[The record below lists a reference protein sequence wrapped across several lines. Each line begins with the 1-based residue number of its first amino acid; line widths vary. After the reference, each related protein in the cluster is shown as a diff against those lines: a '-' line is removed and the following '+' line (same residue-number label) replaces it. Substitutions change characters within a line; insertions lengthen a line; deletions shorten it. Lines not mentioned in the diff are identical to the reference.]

1 MIPPSVILDSPQ
13 LGENIGFTA
22 RAMLNCGL
30 KDLRVITPR
39 DGWPN
44 PAALAAA
51 AGASSVIECA
61 KIFDCR
67 YDAISDCHKIFAATA
82 RRREQIKRILTPRAA
97 AAEVKAVRGN
107 VQTGILF
114 GPERSGLDN
123 DAVALADAVIEV
135 PINSEFNSLSLPQ
148 AVLLIAYEWQMTDEA
163 AGSDIRPSGNLASKE
178 KLLHFF
184 TRLETALDDS
194 GFFHIN
200 EKRQSMVRNIRN
212 IFQRSSLTEQEVSTL
227 QGIITSLTRRND

>member
-135 PINSEFNSLSLPQ
+135 PINSEFNS
-148 AVLLIAYEWQMTDEA
+148 T
-163 AGSDIRPSGNLASKE
+163 
-178 KLLHFF
+178 
-184 TRLETALDDS
+184 
-194 GFFHIN
+194 
-200 EKRQSMVRNIRN
+200 QSSWN
-212 IFQRSSLTEQEVSTL
+212 
-227 QGIITSLTRRND
+227 

>member
-1 MIPPSVILDSPQ
+1 MIPPIVILDSPQ

-30 KDLRVITPR
+30 KELRLVSPR

-51 AGASSVIECA
+51 AGAGGVIECA
-61 KIFDCR
+61 KVFGCR
-67 YDAISDCHKIFAATA
+67 YDAISDCHRVYAATA
-82 RRREQIKRILTPRAA
+82 RRREQIKRILSPRAA
-97 AAEVKAVRGN
+97 AAEVKAIRGD

-135 PINSEFNSLSLPQ
+135 PMNSEFNSLSLPQ
-148 AVLLIAYEWQMTDEA
+148 AVLLIAYDWQMADEA
-163 AGSDIRPSGNLASKE
+163 AGAEIRSFGDLASKK

-184 TRLETALDDS
+184 TRLEAALDDS
-194 GFFHIN
+194 GFFHVN
-200 EKRQSMVRNIRN
+200 EKRPSMVRNIRN

-227 QGIITSLTRRND
+227 QGIITSLSRRDS

>member
-1 MIPPSVILDSPQ
+1 MIPPIVILDSPQ

-30 KDLRVITPR
+30 KELRLVSPR

-51 AGASSVIECA
+51 AGAGSVIECA
-61 KIFDCR
+61 KVFGCR
-67 YDAISDCHKIFAATA
+67 YDAISDCHRVYAATA

-97 AAEVKAVRGN
+97 AAEVKAIRGD

-123 DAVALADAVIEV
+123 NAVALADAVIEV
-135 PINSEFNSLSLPQ
+135 PMNSQFNSLSLPQ
-148 AVLLIAYEWQMTDEA
+148 AVLLIAYELQMADEV
-163 AGSDIRPSGNLASKE
+163 AGSEIKSFGDLASKE

-194 GFFHIN
+194 GFFHVN
-200 EKRQSMVRNIRN
+200 EKRPSMVRNIRN

-227 QGIITSLTRRND
+227 QGIITSLSRRDS